1 MNAERL
7 PGPAGDMPAR
17 LSTMWVFVM
26 LNMIFADILSFLD
39 PSFLRDVSTGSVGG
53 VEISQG
59 FLFAVAVVTEVAIA
73 MVVLSR
79 VLRYRLNRW
88 ANMIAASVT
97 IAYVILGGSA
107 APHYLFF
114 ATMEVVCCGL
124 IAWFAWRWPDS
135 ALSPVAHGESD
146 AHPVAAGHLPEPTG
160 SGRAPLSAPMID
172 GSVRTAR

>member
-7 PGPAGDMPAR
+7 PASTDGMPAR

-39 PSFLRDVSTGSVGG
+39 PSFLREVSTGSVGG
-53 VEISQG
+53 VGISDG
-59 FLFAVAVVTEVAIA
+59 FLLIVAVVTEVSIA

-79 VLRYRLNRW
+79 VLRYRANRW
-88 ANMIAASVT
+88 ANVIAAGVT
-97 IAYVILGGSA
+97 IAYVVVGGSA

-124 IAWFAWRWPDS
+124 IAWFAWQWSDS
-135 ALSPVAHGESD
+135 GSSPRRAGAD
-146 AHPVAAGHLPEPTG
+146 A
-160 SGRAPLSAPMID
+160 R
-172 GSVRTAR
+172 

>member
-7 PGPAGDMPAR
+7 PGPANEMPAR

-39 PSFLRDVSTGSVGG
+39 PSFLRDVGSGSVGG
-53 VEISQG
+53 VEITAG
-59 FLFAVAVVTEVAIA
+59 FLLVVAVVTEVAIA

-79 VLRYRLNRW
+79 LLRYRLNRW
-88 ANMIAASVT
+88 ANVIAAGVT

-124 IAWFAWRWPDS
+124 IAWLAWHWSDS
-135 ALSPVAHGESD
+135 AISLVALDEASFD
-146 AHPVAAGHLPEPTG
+146 LT
-160 SGRAPLSAPMID
+160 R
-172 GSVRTAR
+172 